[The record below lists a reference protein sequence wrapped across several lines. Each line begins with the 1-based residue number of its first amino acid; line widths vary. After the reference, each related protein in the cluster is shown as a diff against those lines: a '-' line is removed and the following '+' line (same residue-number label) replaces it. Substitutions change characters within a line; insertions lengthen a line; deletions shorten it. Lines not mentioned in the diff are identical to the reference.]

1 MPLAGGDS
9 DKGRV
14 RQHVNVVRAHYTK
27 KQRRLQEMT
36 EREFYLNGIK
46 ELLEECQEDGMIQY
60 IYLLLCR
67 TNQKNRQEEETK

>member
-1 MPLAGGDS
+1 
-9 DKGRV
+9 
-14 RQHVNVVRAHYTK
+14 
-27 KQRRLQEMT
+27 MT

-67 TNQKNRQEEETK
+67 TNKKD